1 MRLPL
6 IPIIVIILINLLVD
20 SYIYRALK
28 RRLKSLFVPRLQL
41 WSAAL
46 LLVLIIV
53 TISLPRRNCSNGML
67 MTIMWCLYTYFSV
80 YISKYVFVIIDLIA
94 SIPKLF
100 HKPRLKWL
108 SLAGTI
114 IALLTFATFWWAAL
128 INRYDINVNKVD
140 VYIQGLPSEFENY
153 KIAQISDFHVGTYGE
168 DTTYVAKVVER
179 VNTLKPDL
187 IVFTGDIVNSK
198 TSELEPHV
206 SPLSRLSAPDGIFS
220 ILGNHDYGDYSEWTS
235 PRSKQDNRD
244 RMEILQKDM
253 GWRLLKNETE
263 ILHKNND
270 SIAVIGVENIG
281 DPPFHVYGSL
291 RKAYKNLNDSVTKIL
306 LSHNPAHWVDSISDC
321 KDMNIPLTLSGHT
334 HAMQMEIMGWSP
346 AKYRYRT
353 WGGLYADKTK
363 EHQLYVNIGIGTVA
377 IPARIGAT
385 PEITLITLKKE
396 KLTN

>member
-6 IPIIVIILINLLVD
+6 IPIIVIILINLFVD

-28 RRLKSLFVPRLQL
+28 RRLKNLFVPRLQL

-100 HKPRLKWL
+100 HKPP
-108 SLAGTI
+108 
-114 IALLTFATFWWAAL
+114 
-128 INRYDINVNKVD
+128 
-140 VYIQGLPSEFENY
+140 GLPSEFENY

-206 SPLSRLSAPDGIFS
+206 SPLSRLSAPDGVLS
-220 ILGNHDYGDYSEWTS
+220 ILGNHDYGDYSEWAS

-263 ILHKNND
+263 ILHMNND
-270 SIAVIGVENIG
+270 SMAVIRYEYSIDSLGAYTCHADG
-281 DPPFHVYGSL
+281 DNGMV
-291 RKAYKNLNDSVTKIL
+291 A
-306 LSHNPAHWVDSISDC
+306 C
-321 KDMNIPLTLSGHT
+321 QIP
-334 HAMQMEIMGWSP
+334 
-346 AKYRYRT
+346 
-353 WGGLYADKTK
+353 
-363 EHQLYVNIGIGTVA
+363 V
-377 IPARIGAT
+377 
-385 PEITLITLKKE
+385 
-396 KLTN
+396 